1 MRLAYYKYY
10 LLLGFVLGLCI
21 TRIKASNDVV
31 LLFQQNTADKVF
43 IQFEEGLNSG
53 NLELFSTFFD
63 EKTYVSLVSGYT
75 GYLSSSQAYYVL
87 KDFLTLNEPLGF
99 KLTSKVTNTSSP
111 FASGVLRYS
120 VRGVRSSAM
129 VFISLKKSDDR
140 WVISQIT
147 IN

>member
-1 MRLAYYKYY
+1 MRFTGIKYY
-10 LLLGFVLGLCI
+10 VILCSLLSI
-21 TRIKASNDVV
+21 SSIRIYGN
-31 LLFQQNTADKVF
+31 LLNGNLFQQNSADKIF

-63 EKTYVSLVSGYT
+63 EKTYVSLVNGYT
-75 GYLSSSQAYYVL
+75 GYLSSSQTYYVL
-87 KDFLTLNEPLGF
+87 KDFLAIYEPLSF
-99 KLTSKVTNTSSP
+99 KLSSKVTGTSSP

-120 VRGVRSSAM
+120 VRGIRSSAM